1 MFDIVDLTVTMRSKI
16 SVTSRSFSKPSYK
29 KYGGIGSI
37 SMVHYVFVTLYFDRR
52 GYIYFAPLSV
62 MVADN
67 CASIFNATVFLSTI
81 DDGRHDGYGG
91 PKSLLLSPCKNNNF
105 PLTCV
110 GVAPMGLNPTPTQ
123 CTTFT
128 GCVFGTFTRAT

>member
-1 MFDIVDLTVTMRSKI
+1 MFDVVELTLMMRSKN
-16 SVTSRSFSKPSYK
+16 SAASRSFSNPSYT
-29 KYGGIGSI
+29 KYVVIGSI
-37 SMVHYVFVTLYFDRR
+37 CMVCSVFVTLYFDRR

-67 CASIFNATVFLSTI
+67 CASVFNATVFLSTI
-81 DDGRHDGYGG
+81 DDGRYDGYGG
-91 PKSLLLSPCKNNNF
+91 PKSWLLSPCKNNNF

-128 GCVFGTFTRAT
+128 MCVLGTFTRAT